1 MTSSHKAAHKEVI
14 KMTKKAT
21 RITLYKHIWC
31 KIRYWQSLREVSDA
45 ELASYLQVGERTL
58 HEYDKNAANV
68 TLGRVD
74 NLLYVTGMELNDL
87 MAL

>member
-1 MTSSHKAAHKEVI
+1 MGNRLKVNEGDNMS
-14 KMTKKAT
+14 KKNH
-21 RITLYKHIWC
+21 RITLYRRIWC
-31 KIRYWQSLREVSDA
+31 KIRYWQSLKDISDA

-58 HEYDKNAANV
+58 HEYDKSAENV

-74 NLLYVTGMELNDL
+74 NLLYMTGMELDDL

>member
-1 MTSSHKAAHKEVI
+1 MA
-14 KMTKKAT
+14 KKA
-21 RITLYKHIWC
+21 RITLYRKIWC
-31 KIRYWQSLREVSDA
+31 KIRYWQNLKDISDA

-58 HEYDKNAANV
+58 HQYDISAENV

-87 MAL
+87 MTL